1 MKFTH
6 LAIQD
11 AGMLLDLLQAQLLG
25 PTFQLPY
32 TFCLSDVALAA
43 LDAEMQHQLAPYLA
57 AKKVLVIES
66 SEADYAT
73 VQELTSQ
80 FPRLSTAEWSVYH
93 LARTRK
99 WPLLAS
105 CTCLYTW
112 EYIPPMQLLNMTWLV
127 TELVAQAKL
136 PKSKLAVSI
145 DQLALANHRLKSECA
160 ALKKALRTHQLVEV
174 GGRPLAN

>member
-25 PTFQLPY
+25 PTLQLSY

-43 LDAEMQHQLAPYLA
+43 LDAEMQQQLAPHLA
-57 AKKVLVIES
+57 AEKVLVVES
-66 SEADYAT
+66 SEDDYVA
-73 VQELTSQ
+73 VQELASQ

-112 EYIPPMQLLNMTWLV
+112 EYIPPMQLLNITWLV
-127 TELVAQAKL
+127 NELVEQAKL
-136 PKSKLAVSI
+136 PKSKLAASI
-145 DQLALANHRLKSECA
+145 DKLMLVNHRLKSECD
-160 ALKKALRTHQLVEV
+160 ALKKVLRTRQPVS
-174 GGRPLAN
+174 